1 MARHA
6 HLRAAGLSCNLL
18 VVDEVPASDAY
29 IRHILKALL
38 GAGGYA
44 LLISAALGSVAR
56 YQRLSLGRFDLGG
69 ASPLVGAIKSPYPAV
84 SVVSGGGQPT
94 AAGENK
100 RV

>member
-6 HLRAAGLSCNLL
+6 HLRAAGLSRNLL
-18 VVDEVPASDAY
+18 VVDEVSASDAY

-44 LLISAALGSVAR
+44 LPMSAALGSVAR

-69 ASPLVGAIKSPYPAV
+69 AIKSPYPAV
-84 SVVSGGGQPT
+84 SAVSCGGQPT
-94 AAGENK
+94 AAGENN

>member
-6 HLRAAGLSCNLL
+6 HLRAAGLSRNLL
-18 VVDEVPASDAY
+18 VVDEVSASDAY

-44 LLISAALGSVAR
+44 LPISAALGSVAR

-69 ASPLVGAIKSPYPAV
+69 AKNR
-84 SVVSGGGQPT
+84 PT
-94 AAGENK
+94 LPSAQCPAAGSQPPPERTTGCK
-100 RV
+100 RRG